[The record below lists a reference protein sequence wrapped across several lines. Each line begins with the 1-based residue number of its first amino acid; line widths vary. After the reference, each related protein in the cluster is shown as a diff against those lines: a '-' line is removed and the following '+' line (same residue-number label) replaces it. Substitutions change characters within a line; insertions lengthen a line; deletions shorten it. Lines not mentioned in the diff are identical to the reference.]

1 MTIGVTLAMVGFFLY
16 SHTKLKSR
24 PQPAKAQA
32 AAKPDAIKHN
42 IEEGQILLPDQE
54 PLTPIYSITDANP
67 EHALQ
72 TLGGYQVYKKFDLQ
86 FQKLLWGAQV
96 SCPPY
101 IMLVTLLT
109 TLASAMGSTML
120 TVLTLWEADKTVKAV
135 RVTDAVR
142 RHCKFERQPHVV
154 TQKPDKAQR
163 TEGRRL

>member
-67 EHALQ
+67 EH
-72 TLGGYQVYKKFDLQ
+72 
-86 FQKLLWGAQV
+86 V
-96 SCPPY
+96 SLFTAY
-101 IMLVTLLT
+101 V
-109 TLASAMGSTML
+109 
-120 TVLTLWEADKTVKAV
+120 
-135 RVTDAVR
+135 
-142 RHCKFERQPHVV
+142 
-154 TQKPDKAQR
+154 
-163 TEGRRL
+163 